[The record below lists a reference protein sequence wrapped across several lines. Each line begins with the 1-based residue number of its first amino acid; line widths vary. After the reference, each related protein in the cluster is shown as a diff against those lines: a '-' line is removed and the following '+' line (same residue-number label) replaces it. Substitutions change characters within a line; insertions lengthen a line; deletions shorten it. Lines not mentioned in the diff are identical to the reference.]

1 MTNQEVK
8 ASIIHR
14 IVVVVPEFKQWTGTR
29 AMHEGDFQVGT
40 DGKLPPKEVTKS
52 LGLKAII
59 DSVHLREFDRIK
71 HRAEALLA
79 GCGVRYLSGWAIPDD
94 KSAQVLQALDRIVAS
109 YIDAKT
115 MFLLHYDE
123 YVEAWA
129 QKNPSFADGIRNSR
143 LSPNDVASRFSAGY
157 EAFRLQ
163 PVSDEK
169 AVALEQSLGGL
180 AGELLDDVSQCAK
193 TFFRESFLGKDRA
206 NRKTVNALLR
216 IRERLNGLSF
226 LSKDILPLVSLIDE
240 VAAAMPKE
248 GYFGGDAFWKLSSV
262 VQTLADKTLMEGIIR
277 RQVSVEGLA
286 EHSTAMLTT
295 ETEVP
300 EANEETVV
308 SQPDLLAGMDE
319 FFEETAVGNGDEQ
332 SDTLSDADRQ
342 TVVTLEH
349 EFSDSQPVTNDD
361 DKMVDDNTDGASAS
375 EMTSPKTQAIPDVDV
390 GDGMYF

>member
-8 ASIIHR
+8 TSIINR

-40 DGKLPPKEVTKS
+40 NGKLPPKEVTKS

-115 MFLLHYDE
+115 VFLLHYDE

-143 LSPNDVASRFSAGY
+143 LAPSDVASRFSAGY

-163 PVSDEK
+163 PVTDEK
-169 AVALEQSLGGL
+169 AAALEQSLGGL

-226 LSKDILPLVSLIDE
+226 LSKDILPLISLIDE
-240 VAAAMPKE
+240 VAAVMPKE

-300 EANEETVV
+300 ETDAETVV
-308 SQPDLLAGMDE
+308 SQPDLLADMDE

-332 SDTLSDADRQ
+332 STALSDTGSQ
-342 TVVTLEH
+342 TDITLAH
-349 EFSDSQPVTNDD
+349 ESSDSDPVPKNDD
-361 DKMVDDNTDGASAS
+361 KTIGSNTDEAQAS
-375 EMTSPKTQAIPDVDV
+375 EVSLPKTQAIPDVDV